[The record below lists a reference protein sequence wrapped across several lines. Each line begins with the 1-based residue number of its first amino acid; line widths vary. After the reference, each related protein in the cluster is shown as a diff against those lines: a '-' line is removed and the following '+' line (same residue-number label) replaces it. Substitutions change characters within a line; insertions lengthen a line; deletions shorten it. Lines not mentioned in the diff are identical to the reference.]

1 MMKSGRRILSGVPAY
16 IFISFA
22 ILAGIILLG
31 MFAPQ
36 IAPQNP
42 AEIDLGNPLAG
53 MSLKHPLGT
62 DDLGRCIFSRC
73 LFGIRTSIG
82 MAVFIA
88 FVSVAAGTFVGM
100 VSGYAGGILDKCV
113 WTLSNALLAFPSL
126 ILVIL
131 IIGFLGPSTNNI
143 IVAMLAINWIW
154 YARVARSLTLRVREY
169 DFVQAAKLNGSG
181 PWQIIWKHILPNL
194 MSQMIIQ
201 FTLCIGSTVLGLA
214 GFSFLGL
221 GVQPPTAELGLMI
234 SEGCA
239 LIQTT
244 VMVMLWPSLFLIG
257 IVLTTNIIGEYA
269 GDRMRRF
276 V

>member
-1 MMKSGRRILSGVPAY
+1 MKSVRRILSGVPTY

-22 ILAGIILLG
+22 ILAVIILLG
-31 MFAPQ
+31 IFAPQ

-42 AEIDLGNPLAG
+42 SEIDLANPLAG
-53 MSLKHPLGT
+53 MSLKHPFGT

-88 FVSVAAGTFVGM
+88 FVSVATGTFVGM
-100 VSGYAGGILDKCV
+100 FSGYAGGILDKCV
-113 WTLSNALLAFPSL
+113 CTLSNALLAFPSL

-154 YARVARSLTLRVREY
+154 YARVARSLTLRIREY
-169 DFVQAAKLNGSG
+169 DFVQAAKLYGSG
-181 PWQIIWKHILPNL
+181 PLQIIWKHILPNL

-239 LIQTT
+239 LIRTS

-269 GDRMRRF
+269 GERMRRF

>member
-1 MMKSGRRILSGVPAY
+1 MKSVRRILSGVPTY

-22 ILAGIILLG
+22 ILAVIILLG
-31 MFAPQ
+31 IFAPQ
-36 IAPQNP
+36 IAPQDP
-42 AEIDLGNPLAG
+42 SAIDLANPLAG
-53 MSLKHPLGT
+53 MSLQHPFGK

-73 LFGIRTSIG
+73 LFGVRASIG

-88 FVSVAAGTFVGM
+88 FVSVATGTFIGM
-100 VSGYAGGILDKCV
+100 LSGYAGGILDRFV
-113 WTLSNALLAFPSL
+113 STLSNALLAFPSL

-154 YARVARSLTLRVREY
+154 YARVARSLTLRIREY
-169 DFVQAAKLNGSG
+169 DFVQAAKLYGSG
-181 PWQIIWKHILPNL
+181 PLQIIWNHILPNL

-239 LIQTT
+239 LIRTS

-269 GDRMRRF
+269 GERMRRF